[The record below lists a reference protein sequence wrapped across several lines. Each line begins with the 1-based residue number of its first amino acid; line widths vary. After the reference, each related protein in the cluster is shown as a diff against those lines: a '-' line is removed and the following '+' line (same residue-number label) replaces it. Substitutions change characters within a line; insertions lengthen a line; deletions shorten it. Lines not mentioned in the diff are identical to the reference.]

1 MKYLPGISQTKSMAS
16 QKTIVNF
23 FKPVNKRTLSETQ
36 NQNEE
41 SLKKAKVNEDS
52 NENVEEKENKSEC
65 ANTISG
71 PHDDGPSSPNSS
83 NKTTS
88 SLSPEQKSCMAEIRL
103 QSKKTPAL
111 HENIGES
118 WYQALKKEFTKPYFL
133 KLSEFMDKE
142 RQNSTIYPPAEQV
155 YSWTQYCALED
166 VKVVILGQDPYHGPK
181 QAHGLCFSV
190 QSGVPA
196 PPSLKNMYKELEDDI
211 NGFTIP
217 SHGHLVGWANQGVLL
232 LNAVLTV
239 RAANANS
246 HKDKGWEKFT
256 DAIIKA
262 VSDNNKDVVF
272 ILWGGYAQKKASN
285 VDKKK
290 HHLLKGPHP
299 SPLSVY
305 RGFYGC
311 KHFSKSNELLE
322 KAGKKAIDWTHLPE
336 SI

>member
-1 MKYLPGISQTKSMAS
+1 MTDSSTLYPSNLVLGLTPVKRPTCRKKSHDGLRGLKIIIVCKKNHNKDDDFRTASTKRPPNTSRNNVLLTS
-16 QKTIVNF
+16 CIIQNDT
-23 FKPVNKRTLSETQ
+23 FKFYMIHEINV
-36 NQNEE
+36 
-41 SLKKAKVNEDS
+41 LK
-52 NENVEEKENKSEC
+52 
-65 ANTISG
+65 
-71 PHDDGPSSPNSS
+71 
-83 NKTTS
+83 
-88 SLSPEQKSCMAEIRL
+88 AEIRL

-118 WYQALKKEFTKPYFL
+118 WYKALKGEFSKPYFL
-133 KLSEFMDKE
+133 KLSEFVNAE
-142 RQNSTIYPPAEQV
+142 RQKATIYPPAEQV
-155 YSWTQYCALED
+155 YSWTQYCKLED

-190 QSGVPA
+190 QIGVPA
-196 PPSLKNMYKELEDDI
+196 PPSLKNMYKELETDI
-211 NGFTIP
+211 EGFTIP
-217 SHGHLVGWANQGVLL
+217 DHGHLLGWATQGVLL
-232 LNAVLTV
+232 LNACLTV

-262 VSDNNKDVVF
+262 VSENNKDVVF
-272 ILWGGYAQKKASN
+272 LLWGGYAQKKASH

-311 KHFSKSNELLE
+311 KHFSQCNELLK
-322 KAGKKAIDWTHLPE
+322 KAGKKTIDWTNLPKT
-336 SI
+336 I

>member
-1 MKYLPGISQTKSMAS
+1 MAS

-23 FKPVNKRTLSETQ
+23 FKPVNKRTNSE

-41 SLKKAKVNEDS
+41 NVKKIKVIEKS
-52 NENVEEKENKSEC
+52 KENVEEKENMSDSVD
-65 ANTISG
+65 TVSG
-71 PHDDGPSSPNSS
+71 SRDGGTSPNSS
-83 NKTTS
+83 TKPTS
-88 SLSPEQKSCMAEIRL
+88 SLSPEQKSCIENNKLKAEIRL

-133 KLSEFMDKE
+133 KLSEFVATE
-142 RQNSTIYPPAEQV
+142 RRNATIYPPTEQV
-155 YSWTQYCALED
+155 YSWTQYCTLED

-211 NGFTIP
+211 EGFTTP
-217 SHGHLVGWANQGVLL
+217 NHGHLVGWATQGVLL
-232 LNAVLTV
+232 LNACLTV

-272 ILWGGYAQKKASN
+272 ILWGGYAQKKAAN

-311 KHFSKSNELLE
+311 KHFSKCNELLE
-322 KAGKKAIDWTHLPE
+322 KAGKKTIDWTHLPE